1 MHTNPGRLRTYS
13 LGALAA
19 MALAFAGRADSAG
32 MGTEWTYQYL
42 LSTSKTGYEL
52 TYVIAAYYQP
62 EPELREPA
70 MLDLVAETLLHNLK
84 DYYYDPQ
91 NLTRM
96 MRALRYSES
105 PRYARVAEI
114 VAASHDSKLSGNP
127 LAWREGLIEHARVYL
142 KEHAGTSAAQYQPGS
157 ISFAAM
163 RESFLAP
170 RPTPKPVSALG
181 KRLMTL
187 RAGKQGATF
196 DDVISTMG
204 PPQYV
209 IVGRAQVRERLVGWK
224 PARVVV
230 GYYTRLVDLDRLQFY
245 YRGIGRVSFEFRDS
259 TGWRASLV
267 IANPVLFD
275 REMPAEA
282 ATPDGS
288 EPPDEAPD
296 MTLRMHEIL
305 YGGLPGVRQAIEVRS
320 STSFTPEVKDAAA
333 EFLATHYASD
343 QGAYA
348 DDTFEAICG
357 FLAMQV
363 DRARYGPL
371 IRDIAARSRDRK
383 IGRIAAS
390 IDPNAG
396 IPAEPFKAGAVTLDE
411 WRKRYPALYP
421 ESTFI
426 GPVDP

>member
-1 MHTNPGRLRTYS
+1 
-13 LGALAA
+13 
-19 MALAFAGRADSAG
+19 

-52 TYVIAAYYQP
+52 TYILAAYYQP

-70 MLDLVAETLLHNLK
+70 MLDLVAETLLHNLR

-91 NLTRM
+91 NLIRM

-114 VAASHDSKLSGNP
+114 VAASHDNKLSGNP

-157 ISFAAM
+157 ISLAAM

-170 RPTPKPVSALG
+170 RSSPKPVSDLG
-181 KRLMTL
+181 KRLMTI

-204 PPQYV
+204 PPQSV
-209 IVGRAQVRERLVGWK
+209 IVGRAQVVERRVGMS
-224 PARVVV
+224 PVRVTV
-230 GYYTRLVDLDRLQFY
+230 GHYTRLVELNRLQFY
-245 YRGIGRVSFEFRDS
+245 YRGIGRVSFEFDDS
-259 TGWRASLV
+259 TGWRASQV

-275 REMPAEA
+275 REMPADAAAPDASEA
-282 ATPDGS
+282 L
-288 EPPDEAPD
+288 DEAPD

-305 YGGLPGVRQAIEVRS
+305 YGGLPGVRQAIEVPA

-333 EFLATHYASD
+333 EFLATHYTPD
-343 QGAYA
+343 QAEFA
-348 DDTFEAICG
+348 DDTFEAICE
-357 FLAMQV
+357 FLARQN
-363 DRARYGPL
+363 DRTRYGHL
-371 IRDIAARSRDRK
+371 INDVAARSRDRK
-383 IGRIAAS
+383 IGKIAAS
-390 IDPNAG
+390 IDLNAG
-396 IPAEPFKAGAVTLDE
+396 TPAEPFKPGAVTLDE
-411 WRKRYPALYP
+411 WRKRYPPHYP

-426 GPVDP
+426 GPMDP